1 MLVTFWYRSSRL
13 AMTKFGACASPSSEQ
28 GSGSLLSNALRGGSG
43 NSPSTVWQLPQR
55 AVGRLLVA
63 VWAEP
68 LRHALRVVLL
78 PMRSTWSPTPGS
90 AGWECARRTPSSNPN
105 FCAQTFAALAALLAT
120 AGRALP
126 GRRVF
131 GMVSALLR
139 TRPPTTFTRRVCAL
153 CTPCAPPGR
162 SGQRRVT
169 RGTRVGALQTL
180 PLPRLHASAPG
191 MINLL
196 PWARAPTASAIWE
209 GAVLVPW
216 LRHGCLGLELMTFLT
231 WWESAT
237 PSCTWWESAGP
248 APTPERRILLPF
260 VAGPFA
266 FGTLGGLADAT
277 HVFRHVF
284 GMVLVILRAAPA
296 AALAWR
302 VGTTAAPA
310 IPKVSDRHLP
320 AALRARQP
328 TCLLW
333 WRNFQPRFLARLGR
347 ENAYVLLQS
356 SSL

>member
-180 PLPRLHASAPG
+180 PLPRLACLCAGHDKSFALGAGTDSLG
-191 MINLL
+191 NLGRRS
-196 PWARAPTASAIWE
+196 PRTMAPTW
-209 GAVLVPW
+209 
-216 LRHGCLGLELMTFLT
+216 
-231 WWESAT
+231 
-237 PSCTWWESAGP
+237 
-248 APTPERRILLPF
+248 
-260 VAGPFA
+260 
-266 FGTLGGLADAT
+266 
-277 HVFRHVF
+277 
-284 GMVLVILRAAPA
+284 
-296 AALAWR
+296 
-302 VGTTAAPA
+302 
-310 IPKVSDRHLP
+310 VSW
-320 AALRARQP
+320 A
-328 TCLLW
+328 
-333 WRNFQPRFLARLGR
+333 
-347 ENAYVLLQS
+347 
-356 SSL
+356 